1 MSAAADNPVGSASTP
16 EYSREERKQLLRLA
30 HESIWASLDARDLDA
45 NPPSEH
51 LAQHRGAFT
60 TLHLHGHL
68 RGCVGYIV
76 AQHSVWQTVAETA
89 AAAAFDDTRF
99 DPVSREEAKDLEIE
113 ISVLSPMFEI
123 TPGEVIVG
131 VHGLMVSEG
140 AYRGLLLPQVPVE
153 LGWDRETFLSQT
165 CVKANLPPDAWRKK
179 AKLQA
184 FTAEVFGEND
194 PDLR

>member
-1 MSAAADNPVGSASTP
+1 MSAAADNPVGPAPTP
-16 EYSREERKQLLRLA
+16 EYSMDERKRLLRLA
-30 HESIWASLDARDLDA
+30 HDSIWASLDARELDV

-99 DPVSREEAKDLEIE
+99 DPVTREEAGMLRIE
-113 ISVLSPMFEI
+113 VSVLSPMFPI
-123 TPGEVIVG
+123 SPDEVVVG
-131 VHGLMVSEG
+131 VHGLLVSDG
-140 AYRGLLLPQVPVE
+140 ANRGLLLPQVPVE
-153 LGWDRETFLSQT
+153 LGWDRETFLNQT
-165 CVKANLPPDAWRKK
+165 CIKARLAPDAWRKK
-179 AKLQA
+179 AKLMA
-184 FTAEVFGEND
+184 FTAEVFGETD
-194 PDLR
+194 PELR

>member
-1 MSAAADNPVGSASTP
+1 MSAAADNPVGSAPAP
-16 EYSREERKQLLRLA
+16 EYSNEERRQLLRLA
-30 HESIWASLDARDLDA
+30 HESIWASLDARDLDVK
-45 NPPSEH
+45 PPSEH

-60 TLHLHGHL
+60 TLHLHGRL

-99 DPVSREEAKDLEIE
+99 DPVTREEAGLLEID
-113 ISVLSPMFEI
+113 ISVLSPMFPISPE
-123 TPGEVIVG
+123 EVVIG
-131 VHGLMVSEG
+131 VHGLLVTEG
-140 AYRGLLLPQVPVE
+140 ARRGLLLPQVPAE
-153 LGWDRETFLSQT
+153 LGWDRETFLKQT
-165 CVKANLPPDAWRKK
+165 CVKAGLPPDGWRKN
-179 AKLQA
+179 AELQA

>member
-1 MSAAADNPVGSASTP
+1 MSAAADNPVGPAPTP
-16 EYSREERKQLLRLA
+16 EYSSEERRQLLRLA
-30 HESIWASLDARDLDA
+30 HDSIWASLDARELDV

-51 LAQHRGAFT
+51 LAQKRGAFT

-140 AYRGLLLPQVPVE
+140 AYRGLLLPQV
-153 LGWDRETFLSQT
+153 
-165 CVKANLPPDAWRKK
+165 
-179 AKLQA
+179 
-184 FTAEVFGEND
+184 
-194 PDLR
+194 